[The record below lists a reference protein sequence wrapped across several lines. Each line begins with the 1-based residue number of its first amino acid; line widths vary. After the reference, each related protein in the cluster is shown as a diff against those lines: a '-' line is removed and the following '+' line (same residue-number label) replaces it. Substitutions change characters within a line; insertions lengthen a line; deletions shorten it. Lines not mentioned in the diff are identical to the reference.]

1 MPKALL
7 VTRPHHDPATN
18 YLCFWSEPVIE
29 TAKNKGLPV
38 YDLKSSKARRDV
50 FESYLRTKN
59 PGLIFFNG
67 HGDGG
72 NICGHNNQPLLSAG
86 RNDKVTSGA
95 IVYARSC
102 DAGRKLGKSVIKLG
116 TRTFIG
122 YINKFIFAY
131 QQNKTTQPLRDTL
144 AGFFLKPSNL
154 VMTTLLKGHTT
165 AEAHQRSIKQMYE
178 NFFKMLSSSATFE
191 EQYSAK
197 WLWNNLQSQVL
208 YGDSNVSI

>member
-7 VTRPHHDPATN
+7 VTRPNYDSATN
-18 YLCFWSEPVIE
+18 YLYFWSEPVIE
-29 TAKNKGLPV
+29 TAKNKRLPV

-67 HGDGG
+67 HGDGD
-72 NICGHNNQPLLSAG
+72 NICGHNDQPLLSTG
-86 RNDKVTSGA
+86 KNDRATTGT

-102 DAGRKLGKSVIKLG
+102 DAGWKLGKSITKLG

-122 YINKFIFAY
+122 YINKFIFSY

-144 AGFFLKPSNL
+144 AGLFLKPSNL
-154 VMTTLLKGHTT
+154 VVTTLLKGHTT
-165 AEAHQRSIKQMYE
+165 EEAHRRSTKQMYG
-178 NFFKMLSSSATFE
+178 NFFKMLSSSATPE

-208 YGDSNVSI
+208 YGDGNARI